1 MINKILKSKNYISLI
16 CGTLIILGLITKYT
30 FHDEIIV
37 SIFLILAS
45 IIGILPIMIQ
55 AYQALKIRVI
65 SIDLL
70 VTIAVLGAFIIKNYE
85 ESSIVTFLFL
95 FGAYLEQRTLSK
107 TRSAIKELIEMAPE
121 SAFKLNDFGEYEEV
135 DIDEVNVGD
144 NLLVKTG
151 NKVPVDGKVITGE
164 GYINEASITGEP
176 TPVHKTTGCKVYA
189 GTILENGS
197 LHIIAERVG
206 EDTTFSKIIEL
217 VEEAQDAKSN
227 AERFIDH
234 FAKYYTP
241 LVLLVALIVYLY
253 SFNLELAITILV
265 LGCPGAFVIGIPVAN
280 VAGIGR
286 GARSGILFKG
296 SEVINDFS
304 RVDTIVFDKT
314 GTLTTGKPEV
324 SEVKIYDHHNLD
336 YTYALLVS
344 IEKTV
349 DHPLA
354 KAIVNHFGVV
364 SNLLVEKVNVIRG
377 GGLKGIV
384 DNKEVIIGNV
394 TLLEDEKVDIPDYI
408 YKDVNDL
415 ILNGHTIVLVSINNE
430 CKLLIGIKDQ
440 IRPTVKEE
448 LNRLKRFGVKN
459 LVVLSGDNQ
468 GSVNILANELGINEA
483 YGSMLPQDK
492 VKFIEDLQ
500 KHGRVVAF
508 VGDGVNDSPSLAL
521 ANIGIS
527 LSSGTD
533 VAIETSDVVLI
544 NNDFVNLTFAL
555 KLSRKIMNIMKQN
568 IAIALLVVVILLLS
582 LIFGDWMNMTIG
594 MFVHEA
600 SILAVILN
608 SMRLLKYK
616 HKKG

>member
-95 FGAYLEQRTLSK
+95 FGVYLEQRTLSK

-265 LGCPGAFVIGIPVAN
+265 LGCPGALVIGIPVAN

-555 KLSRKIMNIMKQN
+555 KLSRKIMNNMKQN

>member
-16 CGTLIILGLITKYT
+16 CGTLIILGLIIKYT
-30 FHDEIIV
+30 FHDEIIM

-95 FGAYLEQRTLSK
+95 FGVYLEQRTLSK

-265 LGCPGAFVIGIPVAN
+265 LGCPGALVIGIPVAN

-304 RVDTIVFDKT
+304 SVDTIVFDKT

-500 KHGRVVAF
+500 KHVRVVAF

-544 NNDFVNLTFAL
+544 NNDFINLTFAL
-555 KLSRKIMNIMKQN
+555 KLSRKIMNNMKQN

>member
-107 TRSAIKELIEMAPE
+107 TRSAIKELIEMVPE

-241 LVLLVALIVYLY
+241 LVLLGALISYLY

-265 LGCPGAFVIGIPVAN
+265 LGCPGALVIGIPVAN

-354 KAIVNHFGVV
+354 KAIVNHFGLV

-384 DNKEVIIGNV
+384 DNNEVIIGNV

-468 GSVNILANELGINEA
+468 GSVNILTNELGINEA

-555 KLSRKIMNIMKQN
+555 KLSRKIMNNMKQN
-568 IAIALLVVVILLLS
+568 IAIALSVVVILLLS

>member
-265 LGCPGAFVIGIPVAN
+265 LGCPGALVIGIPVAN

-555 KLSRKIMNIMKQN
+555 KLSRKIMNNMKQN